1 MEALKGVTVVD
12 MTKYAAGPFCTMLLA
27 DFGADIIKVEGPKDP
42 CPTRHFFP
50 RVDDGDMSGYFA
62 QYNRHKRDISVDLR
76 SDEGKE
82 IIKELVK
89 KADILVENFRP
100 GVMDKLGLGY
110 DVLKQLNPR
119 LVYCAISGFGQS
131 GPYSR
136 RPAFD
141 NNAQALS
148 GIWSI
153 NGYPD
158 RPPVRVGTIIGDL
171 SASLYAA
178 YGIMLA
184 LRYAEK
190 TGKGQMVDIAQTD
203 CVISLMETAFTDY
216 SLTGKIQTPLGNDNP
231 NVRPYGQFKAKDGY
245 VFFGGYLDSQW
256 PKVCEFFGEPEFAK
270 QPGIDTMTGRFDP
283 DKYNNIVKPKL
294 ESWLAQYTVAELE
307 AGLAEKI
314 PLAGIKNIKQVVED
328 PQVQARQ
335 ALVTQHYPEKDVLSI
350 GQAVKLS
357 ETPGDP
363 VGLSP
368 HLGQHTDEVLKQFLG
383 YDDAKLEALKRSG
396 AISG

>member
-12 MTKYAAGPFCTMLLA
+12 MTKYAAGPFCTMILA
-27 DFGADIIKVEGPKDP
+27 DFGADIIKVEGPTDP
-42 CPTRHFFP
+42 CPTRNFMP
-50 RVDDGDMSGYFA
+50 RIDDKDMSGYFA

-76 SDEGKE
+76 RDEGKE

-89 KADILVENFRP
+89 HADIVVENFKP
-100 GVMDKLGLGY
+100 GVMKKLGLGY
-110 DVLKQLNPR
+110 EVLKEINPK
-119 LVYCAISGFGQS
+119 LVYCAVSGFGQD
-131 GPYSR
+131 GPYAK

-178 YGIMLA
+178 IGIMIA
-184 LRYAEK
+184 LRHAEK
-190 TGKGQMVDIAQTD
+190 TGQGQMVDVAQTD
-203 CVISLMETAFTDY
+203 SVISLMETAFVDY
-216 SLTGKIQTPLGNDNP
+216 SLTGKIQGPMGNDNP

-270 QPGIDTMTGRFDP
+270 QPGIDTMTSRFDM
-283 DKYNNIVKPKL
+283 DTYNNIIKPKV
-294 ESWLAQYTVAELE
+294 EGWLSQYTVKELE
-307 AGLAEKI
+307 DGLAEKI
-314 PLAGIKNIKQVVED
+314 PLSGIKNVKQVVED
-328 PQVQARQ
+328 PQVQYRQ
-335 ALVTQHYPEKDVLSI
+335 ALVTQHYPEKDILSI
-350 GQAVKLS
+350 GQVIKLS

-368 HLGQHTDEVLKQFLG
+368 HLGQHTNEVLKEFLG
-383 YDDAKLEALKRSG
+383 YTDEQIAALAQDG
-396 AISG
+396 VISN

>member
-1 MEALKGVTVVD
+1 MEALKGITVVD

-27 DFGADIIKVEGPKDP
+27 DFGANIIKVEGPNDP
-42 CPTRHFFP
+42 CPTRNFMP

-82 IIKELVK
+82 IIKQLVK

-100 GVMDKLGLGY
+100 GVMAKLGLSY
-110 DVLKQLNPR
+110 EVLKEINPK

-131 GPYSR
+131 GPYSS

-178 YGIMLA
+178 IGIMIA
-184 LRYAEK
+184 LRHAEK
-190 TGKGQMVDIAQTD
+190 TGTGQLVDVAQTD

-216 SLTGKIQTPLGNDNP
+216 SLTGKVQGPLGNDNP

-256 PKVCEFFGEPEFAK
+256 PKVCAFFGEPEFAR
-270 QPGIDTMTGRFDP
+270 QPGIDTMTARFDP

-294 ESWLAQYTVAELE
+294 EGWLSQYTVKELE
-307 AGLAEKI
+307 DGLADKI
-314 PLAGIKNIKQVVED
+314 PLSGIKNIEQVVDD
-328 PQVQARQ
+328 PQVKAREM
-335 ALVTQHYPEKDVLSI
+335 LIKEHYPEKDILSV
-350 GQAVKLS
+350 GQAIKLS

-363 VGLSP
+363 VGISP
-368 HLGQHTDEVLKQFLG
+368 HLGEHTVEVLRQILG
-383 YDDAKLEALKRSG
+383 YSDERLDALKKAG
-396 AISG
+396 VISG